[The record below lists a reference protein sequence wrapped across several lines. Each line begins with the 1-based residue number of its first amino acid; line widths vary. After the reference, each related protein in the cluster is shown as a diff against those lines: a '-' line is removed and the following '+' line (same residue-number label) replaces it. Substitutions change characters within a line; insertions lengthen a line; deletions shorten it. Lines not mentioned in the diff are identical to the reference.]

1 MVDFDRMTRRFLV
14 GEGKDVSV
22 GSYLRA
28 LKENILK
35 LKPSSQTQAIVVEN
49 MKTQLRAVKREVF
62 SLQEK
67 VNVLEEQ
74 VNLLEENKEK

>member
-1 MVDFDRMTRRFLV
+1 MVDFDGMTRRFIL

-28 LKENILK
+28 LKEGLSKIR
-35 LKPSSQTQAIVVEN
+35 PTSQAQAVLVEN
-49 MKTQLRAVKREVF
+49 MKSNLSSVKREVF

-67 VNVLEEQ
+67 LNLLEERMQ
-74 VNLLEENKEK
+74 MLEENKE